1 MAKMVG
7 VWIFVH
13 PRKVT
18 DNAKLTVGGTVI
30 MSQAEVRKLGV
41 GLLPIAIKVRDDD
54 TFFDDNVQNSNNF
67 FFAAHQVGPNSF
79 TTDVTIP
86 HSKLVDSEPSTES
99 VTELYARVRGASSSV
114 STDWTDSQTEDVR
127 FE

>member
-18 DNAKLTVGGTVI
+18 DSAKLTVGGTVI
-30 MSQAEVRKLGV
+30 MSQAEVRKLGL
-41 GLLPIAIKVRDDD
+41 GLLPISIKIRDED
-54 TFFDDNVQNSNNF
+54 FLFDDNVQNDNNF

-86 HSKLVDSEPSTES
+86 HNKLVDSEPSSES
-99 VTELYARVRGASSSV
+99 VTELYARVRGATTGV
-114 STDWTDSQTEDVR
+114 STDWVDSQTEDVR
-127 FE
+127 YE

>member
-18 DNAKLTVGGTVI
+18 DSAKLTVGGTII

-41 GLLPIAIKVRDDD
+41 GLLPISIRVRDEDWL
-54 TFFDDNVQNSNNF
+54 FDDNVQNDNSL

-86 HSKLVDSEPSTES
+86 HSKLVDSEPSAES
-99 VTELYARVRGASSSV
+99 VTELYARVRGVSAGV
-114 STDWTDSQTEDVR
+114 STDWANSQTEDVR
-127 FE
+127 YE

>member
-18 DNAKLTVGGTVI
+18 DSAKLTVGGTII
-30 MSQAEVRKLGV
+30 MSRAEVRKLGV
-41 GLLPIAIKVRDDD
+41 GLLPISIRVRDEDWL
-54 TFFDDNVQNSNNF
+54 FDDNVQNDNSF

-86 HSKLVDSEPSTES
+86 HSKLVDSDPSSES
-99 VTELYARVRGASSSV
+99 VTELYARVRGVSSCV
-114 STDWTDSQTEDVR
+114 STDWADSQTDDVR
-127 FE
+127 YE

>member
-18 DNAKLTVGGTVI
+18 DRAKLTVGGTLI

-41 GLLPIAIKVRDDD
+41 GLLPISIRVRDEDWL
-54 TFFDDNVQNSNNF
+54 FDDNVQNDNSL

-86 HSKLVDSEPSTES
+86 HSKLVDSEPSAES
-99 VTELYARVRGASSSV
+99 VTELYARVRGVSAGV
-114 STDWTDSQTEDVR
+114 STDWANSQTEDVR
-127 FE
+127 YE

>member
-18 DNAKLTVGGTVI
+18 DSAKLTVGGTII
-30 MSQAEVRKLGV
+30 MSQAEVRNLGV
-41 GLLPIAIKVRDDD
+41 GLLPLSIRVRDEDWL
-54 TFFDDNVQNSNNF
+54 FDDNVQNDNSF
-67 FFAAHQVGPNSF
+67 VFAAHEVGPNSF

-86 HSKLVDSEPSTES
+86 HSKLVDS
-99 VTELYARVRGASSSV
+99 
-114 STDWTDSQTEDVR
+114 
-127 FE
+127 

>member
-86 HSKLVDSEPSTES
+86 HSKLVDSEPSAES